1 MCYNIAN
8 FIDKIKNGHWTFDIE
23 VQVCFDYDNFALF
36 NGPILPIK
44 QGINILEDWRT
55 TWYV

>member
-23 VQVCFDYDNFALF
+23 VQVCFDYDYFALF
-36 NGPILPIK
+36 NGSILPSI
-44 QGINILEDWRT
+44 QGIIIPEVLENDLL
-55 TWYV
+55 